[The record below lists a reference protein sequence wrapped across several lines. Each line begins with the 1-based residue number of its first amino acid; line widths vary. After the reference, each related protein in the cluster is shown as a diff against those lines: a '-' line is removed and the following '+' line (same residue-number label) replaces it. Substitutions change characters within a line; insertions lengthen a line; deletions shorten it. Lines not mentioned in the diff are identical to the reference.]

1 MIELVYQSIYQ
12 KYVSS
17 LYEIVTNQNQ
27 DQKQNFD
34 QVYMH
39 EKSYIGKVSVKGI
52 YKDSALT
59 LIKGYVGSGILAMPF
74 SFYVG
79 GWLLA
84 IFIFLISVYMLKL
97 CVHYLIEVA
106 NEENKENQGLTEV
119 AEVTYGEK
127 GKQQQKLF

>member
-1 MIELVYQSIYQ
+1 
-12 KYVSS
+12 
-17 LYEIVTNQNQ
+17 
-27 DQKQNFD
+27 
-34 QVYMH
+34 MH

-106 NEENKENQGLTEV
+106 NEENKEN
-119 AEVTYGEK
+119 
-127 GKQQQKLF
+127 